1 MLTRPANT
9 LMTHIHNS
17 KKRMPVVLDND
28 NANNWLSGHLEINDF
43 IEMDDY
49 FESLPLDALKR

>member
-1 MLTRPANT
+1 
-9 LMTHIHNS
+9 
-17 KKRMPVVLDND
+17 MPVVLDND